1 MEIQRGHRRSGKEGK
16 GRRDGGKAG
25 LWRETDRS
33 PFLSGAESALS
44 MLAEEQQGNGCR
56 DRNGK
61 ESGAAGAV
69 K

>member
-1 MEIQRGHRRSGKEGK
+1 M
-16 GRRDGGKAG
+16 DGGKAG
-25 LWRETDRS
+25 SWRETDRA
-33 PFLSGAESALS
+33 PFLSGAESALLS
-44 MLAEEQQGNGCR
+44 ALAEEQQGSGFR